1 MATRGLRSQRRLGYS
16 RQGFP
21 AAAACRGIPARD
33 GRPQRRGTRRPR
45 RGGVGFR
52 QPRRSPFCSL
62 RDRGSSARDVT
73 DSASPSKARPRSGDS
88 DPHVRSAP
96 MTHDTPASE
105 SGKLSVVRWRRE
117 AYERALPQPR
127 EQPIPRL
134 LRAFLDRARAEAFCL
149 DLEQGRRSAPAHANP
164 FLALP
169 GFRGPLQPD
178 EPYDRFY
185 IEGLDVKWL
194 TRFAEPILNDWL
206 LDAGLTPPEPIHL
219 HVRHSSK

>member
-1 MATRGLRSQRRLGYS
+1 
-16 RQGFP
+16 
-21 AAAACRGIPARD
+21 
-33 GRPQRRGTRRPR
+33 
-45 RGGVGFR
+45 
-52 QPRRSPFCSL
+52 
-62 RDRGSSARDVT
+62 
-73 DSASPSKARPRSGDS
+73 
-88 DPHVRSAP
+88 

-219 HVRHSSK
+219 HVRHSSKVLPVRDWFSWWETNAPRMTELQRCHVWQALDQVSGYFFEVVAVEWED